1 MEKQLVA
8 KMVGRKRSSFVSE
21 GHLLVQERRAQH
33 QGELDPLDLEE
44 AVLGVQSLKDKV
56 SQLPLLC
63 AYIFISMRP

>member
-8 KMVGRKRSSFVSE
+8 KMVGRKRSSFVLE
-21 GHLLVQERRAQH
+21 DHLLVHERRAQH

-44 AVLGVQSLKDKV
+44 AVLGVQLLKDKV

-63 AYIFISMRP
+63 AYISISMRP